1 MYQER
6 MRVGDMTRCGGWLC
20 SMCAASGGRVVS
32 HNLGGWDRKEGWRI
46 TPGVVTDHF
55 HSWLRCVVGPG
66 RGQMVD
72 SAAMEEHEAL
82 LLSMGHREV
91 EEWVE
96 EEELFPEDDDEEFL
110 AIVEEFETGFDD
122 DDDALLL
129 AV

>member
-1 MYQER
+1 
-6 MRVGDMTRCGGWLC
+6 
-20 SMCAASGGRVVS
+20 MCCQWERVVS
-32 HNLGGWDRKEGWRI
+32 YTLGGWDTKEGWRI

-66 RGQMVD
+66 RGQRVD

-96 EEELFPEDDDEEFL
+96 EEELFPEDDDAEFL

-122 DDDALLL
+122 DEDALLL